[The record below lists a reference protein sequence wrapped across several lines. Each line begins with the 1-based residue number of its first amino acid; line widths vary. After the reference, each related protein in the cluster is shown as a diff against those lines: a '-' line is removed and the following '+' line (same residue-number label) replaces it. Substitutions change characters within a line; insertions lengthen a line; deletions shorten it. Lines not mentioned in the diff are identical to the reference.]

1 MAVQIS
7 LPAYGGPERR
17 VRPRPLKECGNVRKV
32 VHRLKRR
39 RAHPLND
46 ANVRQAGQH
55 AAAHPEFFF
64 NLFDG
69 PQLDRFPHSQG
80 VRPFIDF
87 DFPDRSIPASAV
99 RVGNRKDELLC
110 FVHSF
115 NRRGQGFRGIQVQ
128 SKTRS

>member
-7 LPAYGGPERR
+7 LPAHGGPERR

-55 AAAHPEFFF
+55 AEAHPEFFF
-64 NLFDG
+64 NFFDG
-69 PQLDRFPHSQG
+69 SQLDRFPH
-80 VRPFIDF
+80 P
-87 DFPDRSIPASAV
+87 
-99 RVGNRKDELLC
+99 
-110 FVHSF
+110 
-115 NRRGQGFRGIQVQ
+115 
-128 SKTRS
+128 